1 MKASCAYLLLVVLGL
16 INKNAAIEL
25 VKNDPATAVSDD
37 TCPGIFYIKCEVR
50 TIVGHPHERLC
61 TIRNKEGQEGGEG

>member
-25 VKNDPATAVSDD
+25 NKNDPVTAVSDD
-37 TCPGIFYIKCEVR
+37 TCPGIFDIK
-50 TIVGHPHERLC
+50 
-61 TIRNKEGQEGGEG
+61 